1 MFKTA
6 RGFAFPIYVRREA
19 VTLTLLVG
27 LAILLL
33 LMVSGISS
41 VYHAQQAGLAERW
54 AARGEDELQAGHYQA
69 AADEFRTA
77 LRYSH
82 DDFAQQLGLAE
93 ALIGMKRIPEA
104 EVYLVNLWEQ
114 EPENGVVNR
123 ELARIAAGENN
134 TNRAL
139 RYYHNAIYATW
150 PVGAEKQRLET
161 RWELIKYLLT
171 LNARAQA
178 QSELIALD
186 AEVGGDPAEQLL
198 LGQYFL
204 KVGDDPHALISF
216 RKVLAADPHSERAL
230 DGAGTAD
237 FDMAD
242 YPGAEHYLRRA
253 LAGHPGDRDAAA
265 RLEITEQIL
274 RMDPFRSDLSEEQQI
289 TAAMAAF
296 SVAGARLQAC
306 PAAAGTTSAV
316 DAPPAAAVPAGAKQ
330 EPAAAAPL
338 SLNDAWTRMK
348 PLVTERGLRRDPDRV
363 NQAMDLVFA
372 IERQANG
379 KCGAGTPSDAAL
391 LLIEKLHE
399 GS

>member
-1 MFKTA
+1 MFKAA
-6 RGFAFPIYVRREA
+6 RGFEFPIYFRREA

-27 LAILLL
+27 LAIVLFLA
-33 LMVSGISS
+33 VSGISS
-41 VYHAQQAGLAERW
+41 IYHIQQDALAQRW
-54 AARGEDELQAGHYQA
+54 ASRGTDELNAGHYQA
-69 AADEFRTA
+69 AIDEFRTA

-93 ALIGMKRIPEA
+93 ALIGMKRVPEA

-134 TNRAL
+134 TRRAL

-150 PVGAEKQRLET
+150 PAGAENQRLET

-186 AEVGGDPAEQLL
+186 AEVGGNPAEQLL
-198 LGQYFL
+198 LGEYFL
-204 KVGDDPHALISF
+204 KVQDDPHALASF
-216 RKVLAADPHSERAL
+216 RKTLGADPHSERAL
-230 DGAGTAD
+230 AGAGTAD
-237 FDMAD
+237 FNMAD
-242 YPGAEHYLRRA
+242 YAGAQRYLRRA
-253 LAGHPGDRDAAA
+253 LAEHPGDHDAAA
-265 RLEITEQIL
+265 RLETTEQIL
-274 RMDPFRSDLSEEQQI
+274 RMDPFRRNLSPDQQ
-289 TAAMAAF
+289 AKAVMAAF
-296 SVAGARLQAC
+296 AAAGARLQAC
-306 PAAAGTTSAV
+306 PAAATTTAPSE
-316 DAPPAAAVPAGAKQ
+316 APPTAANPADPKL
-330 EPAAAAPL
+330 ERAAAAPATM
-338 SLNDAWTRMK
+338 NDAWTRMK
-348 PLVTERGLRRDPDRV
+348 PLVTERGLQRNPDRV
-363 NQAMDLVFA
+363 NQAMDVVFA